1 MRNVLNIIVHDFKR
15 LTSSVVALVILMGI
29 IVVPCLFAWFNTL
42 SNDDPFKPQSTG
54 RIPVAV
60 VSEDEGT
67 EMIGMNI
74 NVGEKF
80 IDAVNGNDMI
90 GWDILKDKDK
100 AIEGVYAGDYYAAV
114 IVPEDFSENVL
125 SFSKGE
131 MQHPKIIFYENEK
144 KNAIAPK
151 ITGKVREVLE
161 QEIDRA
167 FVDTI
172 GSYITEAANAA
183 KAAGLDPEDA
193 FGDLSDRMTDLS
205 ADLES
210 ALVMARGAAGLSDAA
225 GNLLK
230 ASDNL
235 IGSSENTIELGEQLL
250 ESAEGRIPE
259 EVDTSSVQEVIDAI
273 TSALSDDLD
282 RIDSD
287 LSSAEE
293 RMDAYNQYVQND
305 LENQMKLV
313 ATMKNS
319 ADRAANKLS
328 DMGFTGLA
336 SRFARISDKLDHI
349 YDLLDELVEA
359 DDSNWNTMKGYIDD
373 ILSDIAF
380 AEDSIVKIEADVDDE
395 LDKKL
400 EQVIDDARKSISETR
415 NSLSGVYGDMD
426 LLENALSKSDKALK
440 SMKGGLNGTV
450 YTLTSLQNGARNL
463 AQLFDNLSGSDMVK
477 DVNHLMTNDAAVIA
491 ENMATPIKM
500 NTEEVYPIRNFGSVM
515 APFYLVIAQWIG
527 AMFAAVMIHVQ
538 VKRREDELGGMKLH
552 EAFFGRYR
560 LFLMIGLAQA
570 LLVSIGELLYVGIQC
585 LHPLLFIL
593 AALVNGLI
601 FTLIVYSLVFAL
613 GNIGLAAGVIIMIIQ
628 VAGGGGTFP
637 VEVLPPAF
645 RALFPFMPFHY
656 AMDAM
661 RECIG
666 GMYDHTYI
674 KCLGILIL
682 FGLAAVAF
690 GLLLQRPMRGIIE
703 KVEESKRESDV
714 ML

>member
-1 MRNVLNIIVHDFKR
+1 MRNILNIIVHDFRR
-15 LTSSVVALVILMGI
+15 LTSSVIALVILMGI
-29 IVVPCLFAWFNTL
+29 IVVPCLFAWSNTL

-67 EMIGMNI
+67 EMLGLNI

-90 GWDILKDKDK
+90 GWDVLEDKEK
-100 AIEGVYAGDYYAAV
+100 AIEGVYAGEYYAAV

-131 MQHPKIIFYENEK
+131 MQHPKILFYENEK
-144 KNAIAPK
+144 TNAIAPK

-161 QEIDRA
+161 EEIDRA

-183 KAAGLDPEDA
+183 KAAGLDPQDA
-193 FGDLSDRMTDLS
+193 FSDLSSTMTDLTT
-205 ADLES
+205 DLEG
-210 ALVMARGAAGLSDAA
+210 ALVMVRGAAGLSDAA
-225 GNLLK
+225 GTLLK
-230 ASDNL
+230 ASDEL
-235 IGSSENTIELGEQLL
+235 IGSSEDTIGLGEQLL

-259 EVDTSSVQEVIDAI
+259 KADTTKVQNVIDKI
-273 TSALSDDLD
+273 TAQLSKDLD
-282 RIDSD
+282 KIDSD

-293 RMDAYNQYVQND
+293 SMDQFNQYIDNE
-305 LENQMKLV
+305 LGNHKKLV
-313 ATMKNS
+313 AAMKNS
-319 ADRAANKLS
+319 TDTAAKELK

-336 SRFARISDKLDHI
+336 SRFSRISDKLDHI
-349 YDLLDELVEA
+349 LNVMDNLVTA
-359 DDSNWNTMKGYIDD
+359 NDSNWAAMQGYIDE
-373 ILSDIAF
+373 ILADIAF
-380 AEDSIVKIEADVDDE
+380 GEDAITKIEADVDDE

-400 EQVIDDARKSISETR
+400 NQVISDARKSISETR
-415 NSLSGVYGDMD
+415 ASLSGIYGDMD
-426 LLENALSKSDKALK
+426 LLEDALDKSDKSLK
-440 SMKGGLNGTV
+440 SLKGGLNGTV
-450 YTLTSLQNGARNL
+450 STLTSLQNGTKNL
-463 AQLFDNLSGSDMVK
+463 AALFDSLSGSDMLE

-515 APFYLVIAQWIG
+515 APFYIVIAQWIG

-538 VKRREDELGGMKLH
+538 VKRREEEPGSIRLH
-552 EAFFGRYR
+552 ETFFGRYR

-570 LLVSIGELLYVGIQC
+570 LLVSVGELLYVGIQC

-601 FTLIVYSLVFAL
+601 FTLIVYALVFAL

-703 KVEESKRESDV
+703 KMEESKRESDV

>member
-90 GWDILKDKDK
+90 GWDILKNKEK

-131 MQHPKIIFYENEK
+131 MKHPKIIFYENEK

-172 GSYITEAANAA
+172 GSYITEPANAA

-210 ALVMARGAAGLSDAA
+210 ALVMVRGAAGLSDAA

-273 TSALSDDLD
+273 TSALSDNLD

-305 LENQMKLV
+305 LENQMELV

-319 ADRAANKLS
+319 TDRAANKLS

-336 SRFARISDKLDHI
+336 SRFTRISDKLDHI
-349 YDLLDELVEA
+349 YVLMDELVEA

-400 EQVIDDARKSISETR
+400 EQVINDARKSISETR

-613 GNIGLAAGVIIMIIQ
+613 ENIGLAVGVVFMILQ

-637 VEVLPPAF
+637 VEVLPAPF
-645 RALFPFMPFHY
+645 RALFPFMPFRY

-682 FGLAAVAF
+682 FGLAAIAF
-690 GLLLQRPMRGIIE
+690 GLLLHKPMRGIIE

>member
-29 IVVPCLFAWFNTL
+29 IVVPCLFAWFNSL

-90 GWDILKDKDK
+90 GWDILKNKEK

-131 MQHPKIIFYENEK
+131 MKHPKIIFYENEK

-210 ALVMARGAAGLSDAA
+210 ALVMVRGAAGLSDAA

-259 EVDTSSVQEVIDAI
+259 EVDTSSVQKVIDAI
-273 TSALSDDLD
+273 TSALSDGLD

-305 LENQMKLV
+305 LENQMELV

-319 ADRAANKLS
+319 TDRVANKLS

-349 YDLLDELVEA
+349 YDLMDELVEA

-400 EQVIDDARKSISETR
+400 EQVIDDARKSISKTR

-601 FTLIVYSLVFAL
+601 FTLIVYSLIFAL
-613 GNIGLAAGVIIMIIQ
+613 ENIGLAVGVIFMILQ

-637 VEVLPPAF
+637 VEVLPAPF
-645 RALFPFMPFHY
+645 RALFPFMPFRY

-682 FGLAAVAF
+682 FGLAAIAF
-690 GLLLQRPMRGIIE
+690 GLLLHKPMRGIIE

>member
-1 MRNVLNIIVHDFKR
+1 MRNILNIIVHDFRR
-15 LTSSVVALVILMGI
+15 LTPSVVALVILMGI

-67 EMIGMNI
+67 EMIGLNI

-131 MQHPKIIFYENEK
+131 MKHPKIIFYENEK

-167 FVDTI
+167 FVDTM
-172 GSYITEAANAA
+172 GNYITEAANAA
-183 KAAGLDPEDA
+183 KAAGLDPADA
-193 FGDLSDRMTDLS
+193 FGDLSDRMTGLS

-210 ALVMARGAAGLSDAA
+210 ALVMVRGAAGLSDAA

-235 IGSSENTIELGEQLL
+235 IGSSENTIELGEQLV

-305 LENQMKLV
+305 LENQMGLV

-349 YDLLDELVEA
+349 YDLMDELVEA

>member
-1 MRNVLNIIVHDFKR
+1 MRNILNIIVHDFRR
-15 LTSSVVALVILMGI
+15 LTSSVVAIVILMGI
-29 IVVPCLFAWFNTL
+29 VVVPCLFAWFNIL
-42 SNDDPFKPQSTG
+42 SNDDPFEPESTG

-60 VSEDEGT
+60 VTEDEGT
-67 EMIGMNI
+67 EMLGLEV

-90 GWDILKDKDK
+90 GWTILKNREK
-100 AIEGVYAGDYYAAV
+100 AIEGVYAGDYYAAI

-125 SFSKGE
+125 SFSRGE
-131 MQHPKIIFYENEK
+131 LRHPKILFYENEK
-144 KNAIAPK
+144 TNAIAPK

-161 QEIDRA
+161 EEIDRA

-172 GSYITEAANAA
+172 GSYITEAANVA
-183 KAAGLDPEDA
+183 KAAGLDPQDA

-205 ADLES
+205 ADLDGT
-210 ALVMARGAAGLSDAA
+210 LTMVRGAAGLSDAA
-225 GNLLK
+225 GTLLK
-230 ASDNL
+230 ASDDL
-235 IGSSENTIELGEQLL
+235 IGGSEDTLGLAEELL

-259 EVDTSSVQEVIDAI
+259 KADTTSVQKVIDEI
-273 TSALSDDLD
+273 TALLSKDLD
-282 RIDSD
+282 KIDSD
-287 LSSAEE
+287 LSTAKDSISAF
-293 RMDAYNQYVQND
+293 NQYVQND
-305 LENQMKLV
+305 LKDQKELV
-313 ATMKNS
+313 ASMKS
-319 ADRAANKLS
+319 ATDTVADKLK

-336 SRFARISDKLDHI
+336 SRFSRISDKLDHI
-349 YDLLDELVEA
+349 LGVLNEFGEADEL
-359 DDSNWNTMKGYIDD
+359 NWNTMQGYIDD
-373 ILSDIAF
+373 IQSDIGF
-380 AEDSIVKIEADVDDE
+380 AEDSIAKIEADADNE

-400 EQVIDDARKSISETR
+400 NQVISDARKSISETR
-415 NSLSGVYGDMD
+415 VSLSGIYGDMD
-426 LLENALSKSDKALK
+426 LLEGALDKSDKSLK
-440 SMKGGLNGTV
+440 SLKGGLNGTLS
-450 YTLTSLQNGARNL
+450 TLTSLQNGTRNL
-463 AQLFDNLSGSDMVK
+463 AQLFDSLSGSDMLE

-500 NTEEVYPIRNFGSVM
+500 STEEIYPIRNFGSVM
-515 APFYLVIAQWIG
+515 APFYMVIAQWIG
-527 AMFAAVMIHVQ
+527 AMFAAVMLHVQ
-538 VKRREDELGGMKLH
+538 VKRREEEPGAIKLH

-570 LLVSIGELLYVGIQC
+570 LLVSVGELLYVGIQC

-593 AALVNGLI
+593 AALVNSI
-601 FTLIVYSLVFAL
+601 VFTLIVYSLVFAL
-613 GNIGLAAGVIIMIIQ
+613 GNVGLAAGVIIMILQ

-645 RALFPFMPFHY
+645 RVMFPFMPFRY

-682 FGLAAVAF
+682 FGLAAIAF
-690 GLLLQRPMRGIIE
+690 GLLLHKPTRGIIE

>member
-1 MRNVLNIIVHDFKR
+1 MRNILNIIVHDFRR
-15 LTSSVVALVILMGI
+15 LTSSVIALVILMGI

-67 EMIGMNI
+67 EMLGLNI

-90 GWDILKDKDK
+90 GWDVLEDKEK
-100 AIEGVYAGDYYAAV
+100 AIEGVYAGEYYAAV

-131 MQHPKIIFYENEK
+131 MQHPKILFYENEK
-144 KNAIAPK
+144 TNAIAPK

-161 QEIDRA
+161 EEIDRA

-183 KAAGLDPEDA
+183 KAAGLDPQDA
-193 FGDLSDRMTDLS
+193 FSDLSSTMTDLTT
-205 ADLES
+205 DLEG
-210 ALVMARGAAGLSDAA
+210 ALVMVRGAAGLSDAA
-225 GNLLK
+225 GTLLK
-230 ASDNL
+230 ASDEL
-235 IGSSENTIELGEQLL
+235 IGSSEDTIGLGEQLL

-259 EVDTSSVQEVIDAI
+259 KADTTKVQNVIDKI
-273 TSALSDDLD
+273 TAQLSKDLD
-282 RIDSD
+282 KIDSD

-293 RMDAYNQYVQND
+293 SMDQFNQYIDNE
-305 LENQMKLV
+305 LGNHKKLV
-313 ATMKNS
+313 AAMKNS
-319 ADRAANKLS
+319 TDTAAKELK

-336 SRFARISDKLDHI
+336 SRFSRISDKLDHI
-349 YDLLDELVEA
+349 LNVMDNLVTA
-359 DDSNWNTMKGYIDD
+359 NDSNWAAMQGYIDE
-373 ILSDIAF
+373 ILADIAF
-380 AEDSIVKIEADVDDE
+380 GEDAITKIEADVDDE

-400 EQVIDDARKSISETR
+400 NQVISDARKSISETR
-415 NSLSGVYGDMD
+415 ASLSGIYGDMD
-426 LLENALSKSDKALK
+426 LLEDALDKSDKSLK
-440 SMKGGLNGTV
+440 SLKGGLNGTV
-450 YTLTSLQNGARNL
+450 STLTSLQNGTKNL
-463 AQLFDNLSGSDMVK
+463 AALFDSLSGSDMLE

-515 APFYLVIAQWIG
+515 APFYIVIAQWIG

-538 VKRREDELGGMKLH
+538 VKRREEEPGSIRLH
-552 EAFFGRYR
+552 ETFFGRYR

-570 LLVSIGELLYVGIQC
+570 LLVSVGELLYVGIQC

-601 FTLIVYSLVFAL
+601 FTLIVYALVFAL

-703 KVEESKRESDV
+703 KMEESKRESDV

>member
-1 MRNVLNIIVHDFKR
+1 MRNILNIIVHDFRR
-15 LTSSVVALVILMGI
+15 LTSSVIALVILMGI

-67 EMIGMNI
+67 EMLGLNI

-90 GWDILKDKDK
+90 GWDVLEDKEK

-131 MQHPKIIFYENEK
+131 MQHPKILFYENEK
-144 KNAIAPK
+144 TNAIAPK

-161 QEIDRA
+161 EEIDRA

-183 KAAGLDPEDA
+183 KAAGLDPQDA
-193 FGDLSDRMTDLS
+193 FSDLSSTMTDLTT
-205 ADLES
+205 DLEG
-210 ALVMARGAAGLSDAA
+210 ALVMVRGAAGLSDAA
-225 GNLLK
+225 GTLLK
-230 ASDNL
+230 ASDEL
-235 IGSSENTIELGEQLL
+235 IGSSEDTIGLGEQLL

-259 EVDTSSVQEVIDAI
+259 KADTTKVQNVIDKI
-273 TSALSDDLD
+273 TAQLSKDLD
-282 RIDSD
+282 KIDSD

-293 RMDAYNQYVQND
+293 SMDQFNQYIDNE
-305 LENQMKLV
+305 LGNHKKLV
-313 ATMKNS
+313 AAMKS
-319 ADRAANKLS
+319 STDTAAKELK

-336 SRFARISDKLDHI
+336 SRFSRISDKLDHI
-349 YDLLDELVEA
+349 LNVMDNLVTA
-359 DDSNWNTMKGYIDD
+359 NDSNWAAMQGYIDE
-373 ILSDIAF
+373 ILADIAF
-380 AEDSIVKIEADVDDE
+380 GEDAITKIEADVDDE

-400 EQVIDDARKSISETR
+400 NQVISDARKSISETR
-415 NSLSGVYGDMD
+415 ASLSGIYGDMD
-426 LLENALSKSDKALK
+426 LLEDALDKSDKSLK
-440 SMKGGLNGTV
+440 SLKGGLNGTV
-450 YTLTSLQNGARNL
+450 STLTSLQNGTKNL
-463 AQLFDNLSGSDMVK
+463 AALFDSLSGSDMLE

-515 APFYLVIAQWIG
+515 APFYMVIAQWIG

-538 VKRREDELGGMKLH
+538 VKRREEEPGAVKLH

-570 LLVSIGELLYVGIQC
+570 LLVSVGELLYVGIQC

-593 AALVNGLI
+593 AAIVNSII

-613 GNIGLAAGVIIMIIQ
+613 ENIGLAVGVIAMILQ

-637 VEVLPPAF
+637 VEVLPPVF
-645 RALFPFMPFHY
+645 RAMFPFMPFRY

-682 FGLAAVAF
+682 FGLAAIAF
-690 GLLLQRPMRGIIE
+690 GLLLHKPMRAIIE

>member
-1 MRNVLNIIVHDFKR
+1 MRNILNIIVHDFRR
-15 LTSSVVALVILMGI
+15 LTSSVIALVILMGI

-42 SNDDPFKPQSTG
+42 SNNDPFKPQSTG

-67 EMIGMNI
+67 EMLGLNI

-90 GWDILKDKDK
+90 GWDVLEDKEK

-131 MQHPKIIFYENEK
+131 MQHPKILFYENEK
-144 KNAIAPK
+144 TNAIAPK

-161 QEIDRA
+161 EEIDRA

-183 KAAGLDPEDA
+183 KAAGLDPQDA
-193 FGDLSDRMTDLS
+193 FSDLSSTMTDLTT
-205 ADLES
+205 DLEG
-210 ALVMARGAAGLSDAA
+210 ALVMVRGAAGLSDAA
-225 GNLLK
+225 GTLLK
-230 ASDNL
+230 ASDEL
-235 IGSSENTIELGEQLL
+235 IGSSEDTIGLGEQLL

-259 EVDTSSVQEVIDAI
+259 KADTTKVQNVIDKI
-273 TSALSDDLD
+273 TAQLSKDLD
-282 RIDSD
+282 KIDSD

-293 RMDAYNQYVQND
+293 SMDQFNQYIDNE
-305 LENQMKLV
+305 LGNHKKLV
-313 ATMKNS
+313 AAMKS
-319 ADRAANKLS
+319 STDTAAKELK

-336 SRFARISDKLDHI
+336 SRFSRISDKLDHI
-349 YDLLDELVEA
+349 LNVMDNLVTA
-359 DDSNWNTMKGYIDD
+359 NDSNWAAMQGYIDE
-373 ILSDIAF
+373 ILADIAF
-380 AEDSIVKIEADVDDE
+380 GEDAITKIEADVDDE

-400 EQVIDDARKSISETR
+400 NQVISDARKSISETR
-415 NSLSGVYGDMD
+415 ASLSGIYGDMD
-426 LLENALSKSDKALK
+426 LLEDALDKSDKSLK
-440 SMKGGLNGTV
+440 SLKGGLNGTV
-450 YTLTSLQNGARNL
+450 STLTSLQNGTKNL
-463 AQLFDNLSGSDMVK
+463 AALFDSLSGSDMLE

-515 APFYLVIAQWIG
+515 APFYMVIAQWIG

-538 VKRREDELGGMKLH
+538 VKRREEEPGSIRLH

-570 LLVSIGELLYVGIQC
+570 LLVSVGELLYVGIQC

-690 GLLLQRPMRGIIE
+690 GLLLHKPMRGIIE